1 MLGGRGLV
9 RMMNAPAVRACSLTH
24 APSAVLRLNSTKPR
38 WSIAFTRADVIKS
51 ARASSISSK
60 RTTGAG
66 RAQGSASV
74 GTSVAVERAHED
86 QEASPPPP
94 PAPAPPPP
102 APRSPPAPPPP
113 AQPTRPAKSAANAPS
128 PLTPHGGETSFH
140 ISSSVL

>member
-1 MLGGRGLV
+1 MPGRGLM
-9 RMMNAPAVRACSLTH
+9 RMMDAPAVRACSLTH

-38 WSIAFTRADVIKS
+38 WSIAFTRADVMKS

-60 RTTGAG
+60 STTGAG
-66 RAQGSASV
+66 RAHGSA
-74 GTSVAVERAHED
+74 SVAVERAHED

-102 APRSPPAPPPP
+102 APAPPAPAPAPPPP
-113 AQPTRPAKSAANAPS
+113 PPVQPTRPAKSAANAPS